1 MAFDY
6 KKTKQQVKAHLAK
19 RFLFI
24 LREEDTFEEVA
35 SYKLT
40 LLNVYLLLSTVV
52 FAVGFLLLLLLIAT
66 PLKTFIPGYGNV
78 RSTAEYIYLEK
89 KIESLEQEMAARE
102 VYINSI
108 KRVLTGNPQTSSDVT
123 KDVSIRQEAAVPVP
137 RIKEDSLLRVAYED
151 NKSAIIRQPS
161 NPLRT
166 VRSQPVTNV
175 DLSEMRFLP
184 PLRGTLGANYK
195 PEKDHFGI
203 DIIAP
208 ENTPI
213 RAVMSGS
220 IIQSDWTLENGHTI
234 SIQHSNNLISVYKH
248 NSALLKKTGT
258 HVKAGEA
265 IAIIGN
271 TGRLT
276 EGPHLHFELW
286 YMGNPVNPLNYID
299 F

>member
-123 KDVSIRQEAAVPVP
+123 KDVNIRQEAAVPVP

-184 PLRGTLGANYK
+184 PLRGTLGASYK

-234 SIQHSNNLISVYKH
+234 SIQHSNNVISVYKH

-286 YMGNPVNPLNYID
+286 YLGNPVNPLNYVD